1 MCLVRYRPKLGR
13 REGAMC
19 FHTFKGIIDELPHL
33 EKVTLQGL
41 GEPLLAP
48 DLLRMINYAAAR
60 GIRMGFNTN
69 GMFLTPDR
77 SERLVRAGLDW
88 LHVSLDG
95 ATKETYED
103 IRHGSRFER
112 VRENVIGLV
121 QVMRRLGAERPRI
134 MLVFVAMRRNVHE
147 LPALVRL
154 ASEWGIGAL
163 WVQNLSHSFG
173 DTDPSGSYREIREYA
188 QGEALWGQADDAE
201 LERIFAE
208 AVALGEELG
217 VELRLPRLKEP
228 VRVPRKEGQPGCHWP
243 FESAYLTH
251 DGKVQPC
258 CMVMG
263 SDRSVLGDV
272 NRQRF
277 GEIWQGRE
285 YEEFR
290 SGLLGDA
297 EPPEVCRSCSLYRG
311 LF

>member
-121 QVMRRLGAERPRI
+121 QVMSRLGAERPRV

-154 ASEWGIGAL
+154 ASEWGIRAL

-188 QGEALWGQADDAE
+188 HSEALWGQADEAE

-208 AVALGEELG
+208 AVVLGEEFE

-228 VRVPRKEGQPGCHWP
+228 VSVPRKEGQPGCHWP

-297 EPPEVCRSCSLYRG
+297 EPPEVCRGCSLYRG